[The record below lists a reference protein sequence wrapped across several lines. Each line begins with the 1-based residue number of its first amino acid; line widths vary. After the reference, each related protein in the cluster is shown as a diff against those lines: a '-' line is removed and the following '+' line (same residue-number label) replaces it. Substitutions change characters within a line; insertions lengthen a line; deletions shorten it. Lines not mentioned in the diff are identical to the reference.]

1 MQTSYIFLLK
11 GGASQLIG
19 LSPLES
25 LSFLVSALMHDIGHP
40 GQNNAYQINSISK
53 HALRYNGKLV

>member
-11 GGASQLIG
+11 GGTGQLIG
-19 LSPLES
+19 LTALES
-25 LSFLVSALMHDIGHP
+25 MSFLVSALMHDIGHP

-53 HALRYNGKLV
+53 YALRYNGKLL